1 VSEPEPII
9 HSHLT
14 AGRTIRYVLRVLW
27 IAVRL
32 AAVVVLIDKGSTFFY
47 QGF

>member
-1 VSEPEPII
+1 VSDTNPAIQTR
-9 HSHLT
+9 LT
-14 AGRTIRYVLRVLW
+14 THQLIRYVLRVLW

-32 AAVVVLIDKGSTFFY
+32 AAVIVLINKGSTFFY